1 MFLSIRKS
9 YFLNNTSYIINLIT
23 HYNTVNMT
31 PKKRA
36 ISTVLTTIIILVAS
50 VVLGS
55 GVVLYGTSLFQGA
68 GLTESIT
75 VSGLSLWVHDSASD
89 GLAWG
94 AFSVR
99 NSGDKLVSMD
109 KISIRGNDVPFNQW
123 YVDTTMTNTV
133 LQQQVNF
140 TGWSNVGGML
150 AIDGPDDCAGGE
162 TVQVS
167 LIAGSSA
174 EEDSFCANAATG
186 PTGLEP
192 GAGVMIYFKLTNGT
206 LTSIDNG
213 VTTSVNIFA
222 GKTGAPLSIAI
233 TGKS

>member
-1 MFLSIRKS
+1 M
-9 YFLNNTSYIINLIT
+9 NTFT
-23 HYNTVNMT
+23 KTQNTFT
-31 PKKRA
+31 KTRKRA

-68 GLTESIT
+68 GLTEAIT
-75 VSGLSLWVHDSASD
+75 VSGLKLWVHSTASE
-89 GLAWG
+89 GLTWG

-123 YVDTTMTNTV
+123 YVDTTMSNTV

-150 AIDGPDDCAGGE
+150 DVNGNDNCAGGE
-162 TVQVS
+162 IVQAS
-167 LIAGSSA
+167 LIATSSL
-174 EEDSFCANAATG
+174 EIESFCADAATG

-192 GAGVMIYFKLTNGT
+192 GAGAMIYFKLTNGT
-206 LTSIDNG
+206 ITSIDNG

-222 GKTGAPLSIAI
+222 GKTGAPLSI
-233 TGKS
+233 TVSGKS